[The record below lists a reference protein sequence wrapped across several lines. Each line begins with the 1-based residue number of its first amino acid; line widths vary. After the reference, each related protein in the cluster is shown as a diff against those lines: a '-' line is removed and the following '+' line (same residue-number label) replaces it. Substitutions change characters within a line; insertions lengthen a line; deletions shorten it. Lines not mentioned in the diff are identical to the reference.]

1 MAGGELHEVSVQIG
15 KLLAHAEE
23 QRTSTEALWREV
35 KGVRDEL
42 APLTGLVKRVETVE
56 GKVETHSNSRYFA
69 LGAISVISATFG
81 AIGAAIAAKLGL
93 K

>member
-1 MAGGELHEVSVQIG
+1 MTGGELHQVSVQIG

-23 QRTSTEALWREV
+23 QRASTDALWREV
-35 KGVRDEL
+35 RGVNEKL
-42 APLTGLVKRVETVE
+42 APLSGLAERVDAVEGRVEV
-56 GKVETHSNSRYFA
+56 HSNARYFA

-81 AIGAAIAAKLGL
+81 AFGGAIAAKLGW

>member
-1 MAGGELHEVSVQIG
+1 MTGELHDVSVQIG

-23 QRTSTEALWREV
+23 QRASTVALWQEV
-35 KGVRDEL
+35 KGVREGL
-42 APLTGLVKRVETVE
+42 APLSGIAERVEAVE
-56 GKVETHSNSRYFA
+56 RKVEVHNNSRYFA

-81 AIGAAIAAKLGL
+81 AFGGAIAAKLGW